1 MLIFVK
7 MQNWIKWQTDTC
19 SSVQNNQKSVSASQH
34 HNQALGSWYRKLMS
48 GNDVLYFSALLH

>member
-19 SSVQNNQKSVSASQH
+19 FSVQNTQKIRRAASP
-34 HNQALGSWYRKLMS
+34 AEIYEFKI
-48 GNDVLYFSALLH
+48 